1 MSQTP
6 PSPPASIRVPEAVH
20 PPAISLR
27 RELPWV
33 LFGLSLLLVIYF
45 VAIDGSAA
53 SVARGELV
61 HEWLH
66 DGRHLLGFACD

>member
-1 MSQTP
+1 MP
-6 PSPPASIRVPEAVH
+6 PTSPPPAPLHARDVVH

-33 LFGLSLLLVIYF
+33 VFGLSLLLVLYV

-53 SVARGELV
+53 SLARGDVV

>member
-1 MSQTP
+1 MSQT
-6 PSPPASIRVPEAVH
+6 SPPPAPTGAPEALH

-33 LFGLSLLLVIYF
+33 LFGVSLLLVTYF

-53 SVARGELV
+53 SVARGDVV

>member
-1 MSQTP
+1 MPQ
-6 PSPPASIRVPEAVH
+6 PSPPPAPLQAPDVHH
-20 PPAISLR
+20 PPAISVR

-33 LFGLSLLLVIYF
+33 LFGLSLLLVLYF
-45 VAIDGSAA
+45 VAVDGSAA
-53 SVARGELV
+53 SVSRGEVL